1 MASKQTCR
9 ELAAVPPE
17 RLGQRLS
24 LFFADM
30 ASRVFDES
38 REPNTAPVE
47 AEVRDELVTP
57 LQWMLFGGDPAVAFH
72 SLEEHQTGANFCGKV
87 FRGGEPAYFC
97 KSVRAR
103 PREGVGMDWNH
114 LTKPPLFSCLAVS
127 RAYYTHTGHQ
137 IALCSSMNLAIV
149 CSAV

>member
-103 PREGVGMDWNH
+103 SREGGWAWIGITSPNR
-114 LTKPPLFSCLAVS
+114 LFSLAWPS
-127 RAYYTHTGHQ
+127 LGLITHT
-137 IALCSSMNLAIV
+137 LATR
-149 CSAV
+149 